1 MGIKCGTDMGIK
13 CVILM
18 SYFASFLRFYVFD
31 LFFCNGCNVVLTSY
45 TAISIKECHRDN
57 SQMCNMG
64 AERMMGIIIVLNKF
78 SISVASWGYFQ
89 RQLPMQM

>member
-1 MGIKCGTDMGIK
+1 MRKRNGADSRSGCETDMGIKCGTDMGIK

-45 TAISIKECHRDN
+45 TAISIKECH
-57 SQMCNMG
+57 
-64 AERMMGIIIVLNKF
+64 
-78 SISVASWGYFQ
+78 
-89 RQLPMQM
+89 